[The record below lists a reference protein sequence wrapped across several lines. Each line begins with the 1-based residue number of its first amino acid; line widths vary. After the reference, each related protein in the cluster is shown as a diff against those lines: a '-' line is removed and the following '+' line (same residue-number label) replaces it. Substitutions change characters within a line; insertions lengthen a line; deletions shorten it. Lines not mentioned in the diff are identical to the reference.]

1 MNDQLQNLSERL
13 KYIRD
18 NKIYAFE
25 YILGISEESSFAS
38 SGRITS
44 EQPQE
49 DLQQNNVFFT
59 SSKRR
64 GSRNHAGIGPQV
76 VSGCVRLSWA
86 MFDPLETSP
95 RFVSPFDRSALLKQ
109 SLCTHPPEKE
119 GQMMFCKEKN
129 MMFAFA
135 LVFSHVT

>member
-25 YILGISEESSFAS
+25 YILGISEKSSFAS
-38 SGRITS
+38 SGKIAS

-59 SSKRR
+59 SRKRL
-64 GSRNHAGIGPQV
+64 GFRNHAGIGPQV

-86 MFDPLETSP
+86 MFDPLETFP

-119 GQMMFCKEKN
+119 GHMIFCKEKN
-129 MMFAFA
+129 IMFAFA

>member
-1 MNDQLQNLSERL
+1 MNIYWKNEFRTEGWMNDQLQNLSERL

-49 DLQQNNVFFT
+49 DL
-59 SSKRR
+59 
-64 GSRNHAGIGPQV
+64 
-76 VSGCVRLSWA
+76 
-86 MFDPLETSP
+86 
-95 RFVSPFDRSALLKQ
+95 
-109 SLCTHPPEKE
+109 
-119 GQMMFCKEKN
+119 
-129 MMFAFA
+129 
-135 LVFSHVT
+135 